1 MKAVIV
7 LASLAL
13 AGCAGVSTY
22 TVKPYTDTLTGQT
35 LCCEA
40 TVRSSRDVGAVSV
53 HATRQP
59 DGSYTLDFSEHD
71 VSASKPVAAQ
81 AVEVNGISTAVSN
94 TAAAAIKLTLP

>member
-1 MKAVIV
+1 MRSII
-7 LASLAL
+7 LACLLLS
-13 AGCAGVSTY
+13 GCAGTSSY
-22 TVKPYTDTLTGQT
+22 TLRPYTDPVTGQT

-40 TVRSSRDVGAVSV
+40 SIKSSRDVGAVSV

-59 DGSYTLDFSEHD
+59 DGSYTLDFSERD

-94 TAAAAIKLTLP
+94 TAAAALKLTLP